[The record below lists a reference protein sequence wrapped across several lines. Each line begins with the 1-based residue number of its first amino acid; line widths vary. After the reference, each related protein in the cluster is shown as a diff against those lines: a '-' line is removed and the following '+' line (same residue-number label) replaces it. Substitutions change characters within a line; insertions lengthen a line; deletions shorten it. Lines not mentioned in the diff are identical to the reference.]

1 MTNTD
6 FPHAAPSPVDTGP
19 LSWVMVEIREAL
31 GRSRTA
37 LFEAGGRTP
46 EDQAT
51 QLQHAKSHLHQAH
64 GALQM
69 VDIEGV
75 VAITQLAED
84 ALDRFKDG
92 SVKCST
98 DNVQVVAQLYQALL
112 EYLQGLLDGAPSQ
125 PVRLFPYYRAV
136 KEMLAAERVHPADL
150 FYPDLSRVPALPLAP
165 GADAPD
171 AAPDYLA
178 YRQRFERALL
188 PYLKS
193 TETAAQQQH
202 AAALLEAIMLV
213 ADAQQDGKARTF
225 WLAMQAFAQLVASG
239 RLAGGLYVK
248 QLFGL
253 INLQIRR
260 LSQGNAAQPE
270 AMLRDALF
278 FLAADA
284 GDAGH
289 GNANA
294 DGAGAAPE
302 LVRQLR
308 RQFALDGL
316 VPADYEKKR
325 YGQIDAEALE
335 RAKASM
341 AQAKASW
348 DRLANAEI
356 DPDLDAAFSTALSDV
371 AAECDKLDLPALS
384 GLLRQLAHVANAA
397 ITRGRSEELALEM
410 ATALLFAEHGLQQIR
425 HLPDDFAAH
434 ADTIGARLLAL
445 VSGRTPPEP
454 AQWQGSLTRQMQQD
468 DTVVALAMEMKTG
481 LRQVEKVLDEYY
493 GDPSKRPS
501 LKDLDP
507 VLYQLQGALAILD
520 QDDAM
525 RAVQHVKAAVQALAS
540 GQGDPAQEPKALDDI
555 AQNVGA
561 LGFFVDML
569 AQNAAGARERFAF
582 DAEHGTFR
590 SVPFR
595 KMAATESIPM
605 LDEQVPAPVPMPV
618 PPANPVPPVGS
629 DEAVEAELLE
639 IFIAEAQEVLVF
651 VNETLARPR
660 AEAGSQDNLTML
672 RRSFHTLKGSGRM
685 VGLMKFADGAHSI
698 ERVMNVWLAEERV
711 ATDALFAL
719 LERAA
724 GELGAWVQE
733 LVATGHSSRNAEAL
747 IDAAARV
754 QEGGAFEMDAAG
766 PAQADGARAA
776 TPASSEEQGGD
787 AQGAA
792 AATAAAAVI
801 EAPAASGT
809 DFDLDAFAAD
819 ALAAPSSEADA
830 AAATDAVP
838 VASEAAPAESDAAVA
853 ESEAEAEA
861 EAAVAQSEAAVAES
875 DAAPA
880 DAIASADAE
889 PNEPH
894 ESLEAFAALDGFDAP
909 EEIEALSLD
918 EPLSLLDTPE
928 PSVPAEP
935 PELSEPLETSIS
947 IDFGDAAPAPAAPKP
962 APATGNVI
970 EFPTITAPL
979 VARDDNLKQI
989 GSLEIPLPLYNIYL
1003 AETDEL
1009 VRLLTRDFGE
1019 WRHEP
1024 RRPVNQE
1031 ALAAAHTLTGTSGT
1045 VGFHALRELAHSLEL
1060 TLQSLQPPA
1069 PHLDQV
1075 QHDLLDFTI
1084 ERIRQMLQSFA
1095 QGDMPPPQPELIAA
1109 LHDLREQLAATPPGA
1124 GPEIEGRLDTLL
1136 AETMEN
1142 IVAPPAP
1149 AETPMEAMF
1158 REAYESLSGSI
1169 PESELTVAAAPK
1181 KPQVHKA
1188 DDDIDDLFNSAFD
1201 DAFDEPA
1208 LTQIAAPQVPAS
1220 EPEPALSL
1228 VASAADETD
1237 DVFDSAVAAP
1247 PEPDSAPA
1255 VAAEAPPAPAAEE
1268 AEPAPA
1274 TEPEPEPEP
1283 QPLLATL
1290 DLPPELEAEV
1300 LPLPP
1305 IESPA
1310 LAAAPAVFHD
1320 ELDADLLPVFLEEGA
1335 DLLPQVGQS
1344 LRAWQHTPSDTSHA
1358 QNLLRVLHTVK
1369 GSARMAGAM
1378 RLGQHAHEIETHIEN
1393 MVHAGSATPQAF
1405 DELLAHYD
1413 HALLLFEQL
1422 QHPEALQQ
1430 AAAAAASDAGTE
1442 AHDGAAAAASTEA
1455 VTSPGAAPP
1464 APAAQT
1470 HGAAGID
1477 EDAAAASKSP
1487 LVRVRAD
1494 ILDRLVNQAGE
1505 VSISRSKL
1513 ENEVETLR
1521 ASLFDFSENLTRLRR
1536 QLREVE
1542 MQAESQIASR
1552 MSISSER
1559 EFDPLEFDRFT
1570 RLQELTR
1577 MMAESVNDV
1586 ASFHES
1592 LSRSVDSA
1600 SDDLT
1605 LQARLT
1611 RDLQRDLMR
1620 VRMVPFASVS
1630 ERLFRVARQSAK
1642 EVDKR
1647 VNLDIRGSAVE
1658 VDRSVLERMTA
1669 PFEHLLRNAIAHGIE
1684 ARAAR
1689 TGAGKAE
1696 TGELLVQVAQQ
1707 GNEVVIEFSD
1717 DGAGLDLERIR
1728 AKARAV
1734 GLLQEDEEV
1743 SDAQAADL
1751 IFEPGFS
1758 TADALTELSGRGVG
1772 MDVVQSEAQA
1782 LGGRVDMYS
1791 ERGKG
1796 TRFAIRLPLTLAVTQ
1811 VVLIAAGGNTYA
1823 LPSILVE
1830 QVLQMKEAPLAEA
1843 RKLGSVPIQGQQAPL
1858 HYLPQLL
1865 GDADA
1870 RPPMQ
1875 RSCPVLMLK
1884 NGNDRVALQV
1894 DEVLGNREVVIKN
1907 IGPQLSRMAG
1917 IAGATVL
1924 GSGDIVLILNPVAL
1938 AGHLAHHPELKPLP
1952 KAKPAEGAPQV
1963 LRPHDKTVMVVDDS
1977 MTVRR
1982 VTQRLLEREGFQV
1995 MLAKDGVDALEQLQ
2009 AHRPDMML
2017 VDIEMPRM
2025 DGFDLTRNVRGDER
2039 TRDIPI
2045 IMITSRSADK
2055 HRNYAMQLG
2064 VNAYFGK
2071 PYQDDVLLAAI
2082 AGLLT
2087 TA

>member
-6 FPHAAPSPVDTGP
+6 FPNTAPSHIDTGP

-31 GRSRTA
+31 GRSKTA
-37 LFEAGGRTP
+37 LIEAGGRSP

-75 VAITQLAED
+75 VALTQLAED

-92 SVKCST
+92 SVKCSS
-98 DNVQVVAQLYQALL
+98 DNVQLVTQLYQALV
-112 EYLQGLLDGAPSQ
+112 EYLQELLEGAPSQ

-136 KEMLAAERVHPADL
+136 QEMLAAERVHPADL
-150 FYPDLSRVPALPLAP
+150 FFPDLSQVPAMPIAA

-193 TETAAQQQH
+193 TEPAAQQEH
-202 AAALLEAIMLV
+202 AAALLEAITLV

-248 QLFGL
+248 QLFGM

-278 FLAADA
+278 FIAADK
-284 GDAGH
+284 GGE
-289 GNANA
+289 G
-294 DGAGAAPE
+294 APE
-302 LVRQLR
+302 LVTQLR
-308 RQFALDGL
+308 RAFALDGL
-316 VPADYEKKR
+316 VPPDYEQKR
-325 YGQIDAEALE
+325 YGQIDLEALE

-356 DPDLDAAFSTALSDV
+356 DPDLDAAFATSLADV
-371 AAECDKLDLPALS
+371 AAACDKLELPAL
-384 GLLRQLAHVANAA
+384 GTLMRQLADVANRA
-397 ITRGRSEELALEM
+397 ITAGRSEELALEM

-425 HLPDDFAAH
+425 HLPDEFAAH

-445 VSGRTPPEP
+445 VSGHTPPEP

-493 GDPSKRPS
+493 GDPSKRPA
-501 LKDLDP
+501 LAELDA

-520 QDDAM
+520 QEDAM
-525 RAVQHVKAAVQALAS
+525 QAAQHVKAAVQALAA
-540 GQGDPAQEPKALDDI
+540 GTGDPAQEPKELDDI

-590 SVPFR
+590 SVPFK
-595 KMAATESIPM
+595 KMASTESIPM
-605 LDEQVPAPVPMPV
+605 LDEQVPAPLPAPV
-618 PPANPVPPVGS
+618 PPTSPVPAAGS

-651 VNETLARPR
+651 VDQTLAKPR
-660 AEAGSQDNLTML
+660 AEAGSPDNLTML

-685 VGLMKFADGAHSI
+685 VGLMQFADGAHSI
-698 ERVMNVWLAEERV
+698 ERVMNVWLAEERP
-711 ATDALFAL
+711 ASEALFAL

-724 GELGAWVQE
+724 ADMGAWVQE
-733 LVATGHSSRNAEAL
+733 LAANGHSARNAEAL
-747 IDAAARV
+747 IAAAARV
-754 QEGGAFEMDAAG
+754 QEGGAFDM
-766 PAQADGARAA
+766 
-776 TPASSEEQGGD
+776 
-787 AQGAA
+787 
-792 AATAAAAVI
+792 
-801 EAPAASGT
+801 
-809 DFDLDAFAAD
+809 
-819 ALAAPSSEADA
+819 
-830 AAATDAVP
+830 
-838 VASEAAPAESDAAVA
+838 EAAPAEAPA
-853 ESEAEAEA
+853 AEAT
-861 EAAVAQSEAAVAES
+861 
-875 DAAPA
+875 
-880 DAIASADAE
+880 
-889 PNEPH
+889 
-894 ESLEAFAALDGFDAP
+894 GTP
-909 EEIEALSLD
+909 EEIEAFAFD
-918 EPLSLLDTPE
+918 EPEELAA
-928 PSVPAEP
+928 AEP
-935 PELSEPLETSIS
+935 QAPVEPLEPIEPIEPLETSLS
-947 IDFGDAAPAPAAPKP
+947 IDFDAATTIIPETRPAPLGA
-962 APATGNVI
+962 NVI
-970 EFPTITAPL
+970 EFPTIAAPL
-979 VARDDNLKQI
+979 VPRDDNLKHI

-1024 RRPVNQE
+1024 RRPVNPE

-1045 VGFHALRELAHSLEL
+1045 VGFKHLRELAHALEL
-1060 TLQSLQPPA
+1060 TLQSLLPPA
-1069 PHLDQV
+1069 PHLDQA

-1084 ERIRQMLQSFA
+1084 ERIRQMLQNFA
-1095 QGDMPPPQPELIAA
+1095 QGDMPAEQPELIKS

-1124 GPEIEGRLDTLL
+1124 GPEIEARLDNLL

-1149 AETPMEAMF
+1149 AETPLDSLF
-1158 REAYESLSGSI
+1158 REAYDSLSGTV
-1169 PESELTVAAAPK
+1169 PESDEEPAPAAPK
-1181 KPQVHKA
+1181 KPQAHKA
-1188 DDDIDDLFNSAFD
+1188 DDDIDDLFNAAFD
-1201 DAFDEPA
+1201 DAFAEPP
-1208 LTQIAAPQVPAS
+1208 LTQMAAPPVPAP
-1220 EPEPALSL
+1220 EPEP
-1228 VASAADETD
+1228 E
-1237 DVFDSAVAAP
+1237 
-1247 PEPDSAPA
+1247 PEP
-1255 VAAEAPPAPAAEE
+1255 
-1268 AEPAPA
+1268 EPVPEPEPE

-1283 QPLLATL
+1283 VAEAAPEPLAEAM
-1290 DLPPELEAEV
+1290 PELEVEV
-1300 LPLPP
+1300 LPLAP
-1305 IESPA
+1305 IASEVV
-1310 LAAAPAVFHD
+1310 AAAPAVFHD

-1344 LRAWQHTPSDTSHA
+1344 LRAWQHSPSDTSHA

-1422 QHPEALQQ
+1422 QHPEALQH
-1430 AAAAAASDAGTE
+1430 AAAEAAQAEPADA
-1442 AHDGAAAAASTEA
+1442 AGATAA
-1455 VTSPGAAPP
+1455 
-1464 APAAQT
+1464 APAAP
-1470 HGAAGID
+1470 AAPAPGVD
-1477 EDAAAASKSP
+1477 DDAAAASKSP

-1521 ASLFDFSENLTRLRR
+1521 SSLFEFSENLTRLRR

-1592 LSRSVDSA
+1592 LTRSVDSA

-1605 LQARLT
+1605 QQARLT

-1658 VDRSVLERMTA
+1658 IDRSVLERMTA

-1684 ARAAR
+1684 ARSTR
-1689 TGAGKAE
+1689 TDAGKAE

-1734 GLLQEDEEV
+1734 GLLAEDEEV
-1743 SDAQAADL
+1743 TDAQAADL

-1758 TADALTELSGRGVG
+1758 TADALTVG

-1811 VVLIAAGGNTYA
+1811 VVLIAAGGSTYA
-1823 LPSILVE
+1823 LPAILVE
-1830 QVLQMKEAPLAEA
+1830 QVLQMKEAPVAEA
-1843 RKLGSVPIQGQQAPL
+1843 RKLGFIPIQGQQAAL

-1865 GDADA
+1865 GDAEA

-1875 RSCPVLMLK
+1875 RSCPVMMLK
-1884 NGNDRVALQV
+1884 NGNDRLALQV

-1952 KAKPAEGAPQV
+1952 KAPAAGGAAPAM
-1963 LRPHDKTVMVVDDS
+1963 RPHDKTIMVVDDS

-2009 AHRPDMML
+2009 GHRPDMML

-2039 TRDIPI
+2039 TKDIPI

-2055 HRNYAMQLG
+2055 HRNYALQLG

-2082 AGLLT
+2082 EGLLT